1 MSSIHLYIHSQ
12 PSCPMHDHAH
22 KPSNAGKDLHQG
34 LAAMIVLAVLERLL
48 QAAGRD
54 GDKQGHTPGTDA
66 GQVRQATPAQ
76 PGANADEGAMGV
88 LKPFLEL
95 LLLLALLCKHGNKHH
110 GGANPVADKVADQ
123 LTDKLDGPEQDLSSP
138 PADDKAPA
146 DTESPEYDA
155 VAMMVSGLREG
166 HAKSLLAGVD
176 EEGFEREVQRMASEL
191 REELGAR
198 GNTGSPNTPD

>member
-12 PSCPMHDHAH
+12 PSCPLHDHAH
-22 KPSNAGKDLHQG
+22 KPSNVGKDLRQG

-48 QAAGRD
+48 RAAGRD
-54 GDKQGHTPGTDA
+54 SDKQGQTPRTDA

-76 PGANADEGAMGV
+76 LGANAAEGAKGV

-95 LLLLALLCKHGNKHH
+95 LLLLALLCRHGDRHR
-110 GGANPVADKVADQ
+110 GGANPVADKVADR
-123 LTDKLDGPEQDLSSP
+123 LTDKLDRPEQAPSSP
-138 PADDKAPA
+138 PGADKSPA

-166 HAKSLLAGVD
+166 HAQSLLAGQDD
-176 EEGFEREVQRMASEL
+176 EAFEREVQRMASEL
-191 REELGAR
+191 REELGPR
-198 GNTGSPNTPD
+198 GDTGSRNTPD